1 MFSTTFF
8 KWLFVYLLT
17 FSHNSVIL
25 VLRAN
30 MTGEDWRQHLGGK
43 HGNHGRASVTCWR
56 GFLSNTKKI
65 KLLCNNVHPSLQFL
79 NRDCQCAAKLH
90 KIPLLVPLLRSA
102 RVQHLMAKRKAK
114 RPFVFLLLLC
124 SLNSQNQAVLIGCI
138 NFWTFLAYDEEHRYK
153 HK

>member
-1 MFSTTFF
+1 MG
-8 KWLFVYLLT
+8 
-17 FSHNSVIL
+17 
-25 VLRAN
+25 N
-30 MTGEDWRQHLGGK
+30 MAVPRSPAGAGSCQ
-43 HGNHGRASVTCWR
+43 
-56 GFLSNTKKI
+56 TKKI

-114 RPFVFLLLLC
+114 RPFVFLLMLLC

-138 NFWTFLAYDEEHRYK
+138 NF
-153 HK
+153 

>member
-30 MTGEDWRQHLGGK
+30 MTGEDSSQHLGGK
-43 HGNHGRASVTCWR
+43 HGKHRRVSVTCWR
-56 GFLSNTKKI
+56 AFLSKTRKI
-65 KLLCNNVHPSLQFL
+65 KMLCNNMHPSLQFL

-90 KIPLLVPLLRSA
+90 KIPLPLLRPA
-102 RVQHLMAKRKAK
+102 QLQHLMAKRKAK
-114 RPFVFLLLLC
+114 RPFVFLLMLLC
-124 SLNSQNQAVLIGCI
+124 TLETKTKTKQFQSCL
-138 NFWTFLAYDEEHRYK
+138 WTFFYDEEHKNR

>member
-30 MTGEDWRQHLGGK
+30 MTGEDSSQHLGGK
-43 HGNHGRASVTCWR
+43 HGKHCRVSVTCWR
-56 GFLSNTKKI
+56 AFLSKTRKI
-65 KLLCNNVHPSLQFL
+65 KMLCNNMHPSLQFL

-90 KIPLLVPLLRSA
+90 KIPLPLLRPAQPGSNTWWQNAKQRGHLYSYWCSSA
-102 RVQHLMAKRKAK
+102 PSKPKTKTKQFQSCL
-114 RPFVFLLLLC
+114 
-124 SLNSQNQAVLIGCI
+124 
-138 NFWTFLAYDEEHRYK
+138 WTFFYDEEHKNR